1 MAGRYAQHRRV
12 ERPRPAR
19 CLSRLGLRSRAPG
32 KTPRRCIMKLD
43 GEGSLLRIYL
53 GELDKWHHQPLY
65 EAIVLKARESGLA
78 GATVLRGPM
87 GFGANSH
94 LHTAKILRLSEDLPI
109 LIEIVDK
116 EEKINAILPELDKI
130 MGDGLVTLEKVHI
143 IHYRGT
149 TPS

>member
-1 MAGRYAQHRRV
+1 
-12 ERPRPAR
+12 
-19 CLSRLGLRSRAPG
+19 
-32 KTPRRCIMKLD
+32 MKLE

-65 EAIVLKARESGLA
+65 EAIVLKAREMGLA

-116 EEKINAILPELDKI
+116 EEKINTFLPELDKI
-130 MGDGLVTLEKVHI
+130 MGDGLVTLEKCISSVIAVPRHPRI
-143 IHYRGT
+143 ISPPCRQPTDPLPSIRHSAWTPRRRRGFGC
-149 TPS
+149 SSF